1 MTNAKTLQDVFSKY
15 TPKNDTQRRI
25 LSSSKALKTLVDKE
39 KRCIEVS
46 AEFSEFASTKTL
58 LELSTDI
65 MQAYSVNY
73 VHIKPVYPSQFFSEK
88 VMDSVF
94 LEASFKGAITRGFF
108 NEYKTEIKSDTITVT
123 IATGNG
129 GIDLIYTSEAPEII
143 SGIIYEQYGLKYT
156 VIIKRD
162 ESFDSESF
170 YEENQKK
177 WLLEQQAIVRESM
190 IAAEAAAANANT
202 NSYAPQKSKDEILT
216 DYKNKKTTLYE
227 DEALNFQTDD
237 GFTIGKMTFKTVGGE
252 VIYGEEFT
260 VSDPVP
266 LRDIKSE
273 YKNICVLGEIFEI
286 ESRETRNK
294 TKIIV
299 SFYITDNDS
308 ALTCKMVLPAEQADC
323 PICSSKPGTVV
334 AMTGAVKIDKFDGE
348 LALTPKNIMKIKS
361 IGRKDTSAEKRVE
374 LHLHTQ
380 MSSLDATIPPDV
392 AVKTAAAWGHKA
404 VAITDHGNV
413 QGFPEAMLAAEKLN
427 KGKAEGE
434 EPFKVIYGM
443 EGYFVDDS
451 SSVIYGEA
459 SGELLGDF
467 VVFDIETTGLS
478 SIDCGII
485 EIGAVKISKGQVTD
499 KFNTF
504 VNPDMKIPPNI
515 TELTGI
521 DDSMI
526 ADAPDVKTAVSSF
539 LEFCGDKILIAHNA
553 TFDVGFIS
561 RAAKVHELPFK
572 NKYIDTVALSRYV
585 NPELKRHT
593 LDRIATFMGL
603 GDFNHHRA
611 CDDAEMLAL
620 IFIKMAEKLHKEG
633 ISTLS
638 ELDEA
643 ISSSSVQLKGRPHH
657 IVLLV
662 KNEAGLK
669 NLYKIVSQSNLKY
682 FYRKPLVPK
691 TLLDELR
698 EGLIVGSAC
707 SSGELYSQILDGR
720 SDEDIKKTASYY
732 DYLEIQPLCNNG
744 YLVRS
749 EKLKNE
755 EAIIQINKRIVQLG
769 RELNIPVCATCDAH
783 VLNKEDEIARKIIF
797 AGKKMKDGDA
807 DIGVYF
813 RTTDEM
819 LEEFYYLSEEERR
832 EIVITNP
839 NKIADMVGYVRP
851 IPKGNYPPKIE
862 GADEELT
869 EMCHNKMVSMYGD
882 PPPEIVKKRLDRELT
897 SIISNGFGVLYIIAQ
912 KLVKNSEEKGYLV
925 GSRGSVGS
933 SFVATMAN
941 ITEVNPL
948 PPHYLCEN
956 CKHSEF
962 IEDGSVSSGFDLPDK
977 NCPVCGTK
985 MKGDGHDIPF
995 ETFLGFYGDKSPD
1008 IDLNFSGDVQAD
1020 AHKYTEVLF
1029 GEENVFRAGT
1039 LGTLASKTAY
1049 GLYVMKYIE
1058 ELNLDVTK
1066 AEIQHLVSK
1075 CVGVKRTT
1083 GQHPG
1088 GIIVV
1093 PREYDVYDFT
1103 PVQHPADDPKSTIV
1117 TTHFAFEYL
1126 HDTILKLD
1134 ILGHDVP
1141 TKYKMLEKYTN
1152 TSVLDVPMNDKNVL
1166 GLLLS
1171 TEPLGVTEEDI
1182 GSPVGTFGLPELGT
1196 KFVRQ
1201 MLVDTQP
1208 KNFSDLLQISGLSHG
1223 TNVWLGNAQELI
1235 KDGTCTISD
1244 VIGTRD
1250 DIMVYLLHKGLEPS
1264 MAFNIMEIVRKGNKP
1279 PKVLKEEHFTAM
1291 REHGVPE
1298 WYIESCLKIKY
1309 MFPKA
1314 HAAAYIISAL
1324 RLGWYKVYYPLEF
1337 YAAYFTVAPGGFDS
1351 QATLKGKS
1359 ALKELISEIDKKPD
1373 RSQKDEEQYSACQ
1386 LALEAVSRGIKFLPV
1401 SLEHSHASAFLP
1413 ENGKIRLPFSSL
1425 PGLGDTAAEKIAE
1438 ACHGKKIFSI
1448 EELSQKA
1455 KISKAVIEILQQNG
1469 VLDGLS
1475 ETNQISMFSMFD

>member
-1 MTNAKTLQDVFSKY
+1 MSNSKTLQDVFSKY
-15 TPKNDTQRRI
+15 TPKNDFQRRI
-25 LSSSKALKTLVDKE
+25 LSSSFSVRTRVDRE
-39 KRCIEVS
+39 SRYIEVTAEMCEFVS
-46 AEFSEFASTKTL
+46 AR
-58 LELSTDI
+58 ELFNLCDDI
-65 MQAYSVNY
+65 KNAYQVNF
-73 VHIKPVYPSQFFSEK
+73 VKIKPQYKKEWFSQK
-88 VMDSVF
+88 VMESIF
-94 LEASFKGAITRGFF
+94 FEASLKGAITRGFF
-108 NEYKTEIKSDTITVT
+108 NEYTVKISEHEIDVT
-123 IATGNG
+123 ISTTNG
-129 GIDLIYTSEAPEII
+129 GIDLIYLSEAPYII
-143 SGIIYEQYGLKYT
+143 SDIIFEQFGLRYT
-156 VIIKRD
+156 ITIQRD
-162 ESFDSESF
+162 SYSDDAASLYDEH
-170 YEENQKK
+170 QKK
-177 WLLEQQAIVRESM
+177 WLNEQREIARRAISD
-190 IAAEAAAANANT
+190 AEAAANAP
-202 NSYAPQKSKDEILT
+202 APKNKDELL
-216 DYKNKKTTLYE
+216 DEYKNKMTTLYD
-227 DEALNFQTDD
+227 DEPFCEKDGDNFS
-237 GFTIGKMTFKTVGGE
+237 IGKMFFDVSSTE

-260 VSDPVP
+260 PSDPVP
-266 LRDIKSE
+266 LRNIKGE
-273 YKNICVLGEIFEI
+273 YKNICVFGEIFGI
-286 ESRETRNK
+286 DQRETRNK
-294 TKIIV
+294 AKIII
-299 SFYITDNDS
+299 SFYITDGDS
-308 ALTCKMVLPAEQADC
+308 ALTCKLVLPSEEKDS
-323 PICSSKPGTVV
+323 PICSVKNGV
-334 AMTGAVKIDKFDGE
+334 AVAISGAVKLDKFDGE
-348 LALTPKNIMKIKS
+348 LAITPKNIVKVKKK
-361 IGRKDTSAEKRVE
+361 GRRDTAGEKRVE

-380 MSSLDATIPPDV
+380 MSSLDATIPPDE
-392 AVKTAAAWGHKA
+392 AVKTAASWGHKA

-413 QGFPEAMLAAEKLN
+413 QGFPEAMLAAERLN
-427 KGKAEGE
+427 KSKAEGE
-434 EPFKVIYGM
+434 EPFKVIYGL
-443 EGYFVDDS
+443 EGYFIDDS
-451 SSVIYGEA
+451 SSVIFGEA
-459 SGELLGDF
+459 VGELSGEF

-485 EIGAVKISKGQVTD
+485 EIGAVKISNGEVID

-504 VNPDMKIPPNI
+504 VDPGMKIPQNI

-526 ADAPDVKTAVSSF
+526 EGAPDVKTAVSQF
-539 LEFCGDKILIAHNA
+539 LEFCGDDILIAHNA
-553 TFDVGFIS
+553 TFDTSFIS
-561 RAAKVHELPFK
+561 RAAKNHDLVF
-572 NKYIDTVALSRYV
+572 NNRYIDTVALSRYV

-593 LDRIATFMGL
+593 LDRIAAHMGL

-611 CDDAEMLAL
+611 CDDAEMLAY
-620 IFIKMAEKLHKEG
+620 IFIKMVEKLHKEG
-633 ISTLS
+633 INTVAD
-638 ELDEA
+638 LDEA
-643 ISSSSVQLKGRPHH
+643 ISSSSTQLKGRPHH
-657 IVLLV
+657 IILLV
-662 KNEAGLK
+662 KNNVGLK
-669 NLYKIVSQSNLKY
+669 NLYKIISASNLKY
-682 FYRKPLVPK
+682 FYRKPLIPK

-698 EGLIVGSAC
+698 EGIIVGSAC
-707 SSGELYSQILDGR
+707 SSGNLYSMILDGR
-720 SDEDIKKTASYY
+720 SDEDIKQHASYY

-744 YLVRS
+744 YLVRGEKVKS
-749 EKLKNE
+749 EQTL
-755 EAIIQINKRIVQLG
+755 IDINKRIIELG

-783 VLNKEDEIARKIIF
+783 VLNKEDEIARKIIL
-797 AGKKMKDGDA
+797 AGKKMKDSDD

-819 LEEFYYLSEEERR
+819 LKEFEYLSEDVAYEV
-832 EIVITNP
+832 VISNP
-839 NKIADMVGYVRP
+839 NKIADMIEHVRP
-851 IPKGNYPPKIE
+851 IPKGSYPPKIE
-862 GADEELT
+862 GADQELT
-869 EMCHNKMVSMYGD
+869 DMCYNKMKSMYGD
-882 PPPEIVKKRLDRELT
+882 PPPPVVQKRLERELS

-948 PPHYLCEN
+948 PPHYLCPK

-977 NCPVCGTK
+977 NCPECGTQ

-1039 LGTLASKTAY
+1039 IGTLASKTAY
-1049 GLYVMKYIE
+1049 GLYVMKYME
-1058 ELNLDVTK
+1058 ENNFDVTK
-1066 AEIQHLVSK
+1066 AEIQHLVNK

-1152 TSVLDVPMNDKNVL
+1152 TCVLDVPMNDKNVL

-1171 TEPLGVTEEDI
+1171 TEPLGITPEDI

-1201 MLVDTQP
+1201 MLVDTKP

-1223 TNVWLGNAQELI
+1223 TDVWLGNAQELI
-1235 KDGTCTISD
+1235 KNGTCTISD

-1279 PKVLKEEHFTAM
+1279 PKILKEEHFTAM

-1337 YAAYFTVAPGGFDS
+1337 YAAFFTVAPGGFDGV
-1351 QATLKGKS
+1351 AALKGKA
-1359 ALKELISEIDKKPD
+1359 ALKEIISEIENKADK
-1373 RSQKDEEQYSACQ
+1373 SQKEDEQYSACQ
-1386 LALEAVSRGIKFLPV
+1386 LALEAVCRGIKFLPV
-1401 SLEHSHASAFLP
+1401 SLEHSDSHAFLP
-1413 ENGKIRLPFSSL
+1413 ENGKIRLPFSCL
-1425 PGLGDTAAEKIAE
+1425 PGLGDTAAVKIAE
-1438 ACHGKKIFSI
+1438 ACKGTKIFSV

-1475 ETNQISMFSMFD
+1475 ETNQISMFSFMD

>member
-1 MTNAKTLQDVFSKY
+1 MTNAKTLQNVFSKY

-25 LSSSKALKTLVDKE
+25 LSSSYSVRTRVDRE
-39 KRCIEVS
+39 NRYIEVTAQMGEYVPS
-46 AEFSEFASTKTL
+46 RILFSMCE
-58 LELSTDI
+58 DI
-65 MQAYSVNY
+65 KEAYQVNF
-73 VHIKPVYPSQFFSEK
+73 VRIKPQFKSEWFSEK
-88 VMDSVF
+88 VMDSIF
-94 LEASFKGAITRGFF
+94 LEASFRGAITRGFF
-108 NEYKTEIKSDTITVT
+108 NEYRTEITADSISVT
-123 IATGNG
+123 ISTTNG
-129 GIDLIYTSEAPEII
+129 GIDLIYLSNAHEII
-143 SGIIYEQYGLKYT
+143 SDIIFEQYGLRYR
-156 VIIKRD
+156 ISIFRD
-162 ESFDSESF
+162 DQIDFDSL
-170 YEENQKK
+170 Y
-177 WLLEQQAIVRESM
+177 EQQQQRWLAEQREIAKQAIAS
-190 IAAEAAAANANT
+190 AEAASVPVQTKN
-202 NSYAPQKSKDEILT
+202 KDELL
-216 DYKNKKTTLYE
+216 DEYKNKITTLYE
-227 DEALNFQTDD
+227 DEPLNSQNGDVFS
-237 GFTIGKMTFKTVGGE
+237 IGKMSFKTSDGD
-252 VIYGEEFT
+252 VIYGESFSVE
-260 VSDPVP
+260 SPVP
-266 LRDIKSE
+266 LRSIKNE
-273 YKNICVLGEIFEI
+273 YKSICLLGEIFEI
-286 ESRETRNK
+286 ETRETRNK

-308 ALTCKMVLPAEQADC
+308 AITCKLVLSAEEKDN
-323 PICSSKPGTVV
+323 PICSVKAGTAV
-334 AMTGAVKIDKFDGE
+334 AMTGAVRIDKFDGE
-348 LALTPKNIMKIKS
+348 LAFTPKNIMKIKK
-361 IGRKDTSAEKRVE
+361 IGRKDNSEEKRVE

-380 MSSLDATIPPDV
+380 MSSLDATIPPDE

-413 QGFPEAMLAAEKLN
+413 QGFPEAMLAADKIN
-427 KGKAEGE
+427 KGKQEGE

-443 EGYFVDDS
+443 EGYFIDDS

-459 SGELLGDF
+459 SGDLMGNF

-478 SIDCGII
+478 AIDCGII
-485 EIGAVKISKGQVTD
+485 EIGAVKISNGEVTD

-504 VNPDMKIPPNI
+504 VNPGMKIPQNI

-526 ADAPDVKTAVSSF
+526 NDAPDVKTAVSQF
-539 LEFCGDKILIAHNA
+539 LDFCQNDILIAHNA
-553 TFDVGFIS
+553 TFDIGFIT
-561 RAAKVHELPFK
+561 RAAKVHELVFK

-593 LDRIATFMGL
+593 LDRVATHMGL
-603 GDFNHHRA
+603 GKFNHHRA

-620 IFIKMAEKLHKEG
+620 IFIKMVEKLRKEG
-633 ISTLS
+633 INTVG

-643 ISSSSVQLKGRPHH
+643 VSSSSTQLKGRPNH

-662 KNEAGLK
+662 KNNVGLK

-682 FYRKPLVPK
+682 FYRKPLIPK
-691 TLLDELR
+691 TLLDEFR

-707 SSGELYSQILDGR
+707 SSGELYAKILDGR
-720 SDEDIKKTASYY
+720 SDEDIRQTASYY

-744 YLVRS
+744 YLVRN

-755 EAIIQINKRIVQLG
+755 QAIIDINKRIIELG

-783 VLNKEDEIARKIIF
+783 FLNKEDEIARKIIF
-797 AGKKMKDGDA
+797 AGKKMKDGDS

-813 RTTDEM
+813 RTTEEM
-819 LEEFYYLSEEERR
+819 LAEFSYLSEEEAK

-839 NKIADMVGYVRP
+839 NKIADMIGYVRP

-862 GADEELT
+862 GADQELT
-869 EMCHNKMVSMYGD
+869 DMCYNKMKSMYGD
-882 PPPEIVKKRLDRELT
+882 PPPQIVQKRLERELT

-948 PPHYLCEN
+948 PPHYLCQN

-977 NCPVCGTK
+977 NCPICGTK
-985 MKGDGHDIPF
+985 MRGDGHDIPF

-1039 LGTLASKTAY
+1039 IGTLASKTAY

-1058 ELNLDVTK
+1058 EYGLNVTK

-1152 TSVLDVPMNDKNVL
+1152 TSVLDVPMNDEKVL

-1171 TEPLGVTEEDI
+1171 TEPLGITEEDI

-1201 MLVDTQP
+1201 MLVDTKP

-1223 TNVWLGNAQELI
+1223 TDVWLGNAQELI
-1235 KDGTCTISD
+1235 KNGTCTISD

-1250 DIMVYLLHKGLEPS
+1250 DIMVYLLHKGLDPS
-1264 MAFNIMEIVRKGNKP
+1264 MAFNIMEIVRKGNRP
-1279 PKVLKEEHFTAM
+1279 PKILKEEHFNAM

-1324 RLGWYKVYYPLEF
+1324 RLGWYKIYYPLEF

-1351 QATLKGKS
+1351 QAAIKGKA
-1359 ALKELISEIDKKPD
+1359 ALKELISEIDKKTD

-1386 LALEAVSRGIKFLPV
+1386 LALEAVCRGVKFLPV
-1401 SLEHSHASAFLP
+1401 SLQHSDSHAFLP

-1425 PGLGDTAAEKIAE
+1425 PGLGDTAAVKIAE
-1438 ACHGKKIFSI
+1438 ACSGRKIYSI

-1475 ETNQISMFSMFD
+1475 ETNQISMFSFID